1 MYAHILMIPS
11 NYESIETGEWRALY
25 VNIILCWME
34 YYFSS
39 AYNPENTFLL
49 PTYILSPETK
59 HKIRIRYI
67 SNKPGPTGLQIRQ
80 LFILM
85 PESAILFFRF
95 YVSAGIFRM
104 FITNAKNFRK
114 KDIICIYPS
123 ALTWIQWDPKT
134 LLDTIRRD
142 HFSLAWLQLKAR

>member
-67 SNKPGPTGLQIRQ
+67 SNKPGPTGLKIRQ
-80 LFILM
+80 LATLHCNPIFFAFISPQACLGCLSQM
-85 PESAILFFRF
+85 RIVPE
-95 YVSAGIFRM
+95 
-104 FITNAKNFRK
+104 
-114 KDIICIYPS
+114 
-123 ALTWIQWDPKT
+123 
-134 LLDTIRRD
+134 
-142 HFSLAWLQLKAR
+142 KA

>member
-67 SNKPGPTGLQIRQ
+67 SNKPGPTGLKIRQ
-80 LFILM
+80 LFIVMM
-85 PESAILFFRF
+85 PESAILFF
-95 YVSAGIFRM
+95 
-104 FITNAKNFRK
+104 
-114 KDIICIYPS
+114 
-123 ALTWIQWDPKT
+123 
-134 LLDTIRRD
+134 LLLCLRR
-142 HFSLAWLQLKAR
+142 HV

>member
-1 MYAHILMIPS
+1 MSPLRLAS
-11 NYESIETGEWRALY
+11 GELY

-67 SNKPGPTGLQIRQ
+67 SNKPGPTGLKIRQ
-80 LFILM
+80 LFYCN
-85 PESAILFFRF
+85 AILFFCF
-95 YVSAGIFRM
+95 YVFRHVKDVYHKCKIFPQ
-104 FITNAKNFRK
+104 KNM
-114 KDIICIYPS
+114 I
-123 ALTWIQWDPKT
+123 
-134 LLDTIRRD
+134 
-142 HFSLAWLQLKAR
+142 